1 MCPSEDFDYQDVQIQ
16 ELLSDVLKVKTELTG
31 LSKSLLR
38 TKESVIRHD
47 EKSDVA
53 DIREDLS
60 LHEMKLE
67 LSGIRSELSHVRVSL
82 DAVLARLAKTAE
94 D

>member
-1 MCPSEDFDYQDVQIQ
+1 MCPREDLDYQDVQIQ
-16 ELLSDVLKVKTELTG
+16 ELRSDVLKVKTELTG
-31 LSKSLLR
+31 LSKSFLR
-38 TKESVIRHD
+38 TKESVVRHD
-47 EKSDVA
+47 ENSEVA

-67 LSGIRSELSHVRVSL
+67 LSEIRSELSHVRVSL
-82 DAVLARLAKTAE
+82 DAVLARLAKTE

>member
-1 MCPSEDFDYQDVQIQ
+1 MCPREDLDYQDVQIQ
-16 ELLSDVLKVKTELTG
+16 ELRSDVLKVKTELTG
-31 LSKSLLR
+31 LSRCLPR
-38 TKESVIRHD
+38 TKESVVRHD
-47 EKSDVA
+47 ENSDVA

-82 DAVLARLAKTAE
+82 DAVLARLAKTE

>member
-1 MCPSEDFDYQDVQIQ
+1 M
-16 ELLSDVLKVKTELTG
+16 
-31 LSKSLLR
+31 
-38 TKESVIRHD
+38 IRHD
-47 EKSDVA
+47 ENSDVA

-82 DAVLARLAKTAE
+82 DAVLARLAKTE

>member
-1 MCPSEDFDYQDVQIQ
+1 MCPREDVDYQDVQIQ
-16 ELLSDVLKVKTELTG
+16 ELRSDVLKVKTELTG

-38 TKESVIRHD
+38 TKESVVRHD
-47 EKSDVA
+47 EMSDVA
-53 DIREDLS
+53 DIREGLS

-82 DAVLARLAKTAE
+82 DAVLARLAKTE